1 MLNHPGRVTLTSWN
15 FLKFLPVVGITEM
28 KILKILASNFKW
40 FKVYGI
46 FKNDKLMMI
55 GGGQIFKTEY
65 NLQHFTRSCR
75 IKDSDDFERDEVDT
89 YLWRVGLLN
98 AKEKG
103 LTIYYIMNRGLV
115 MFLRGRKVNVL
126 QYWWNIVTKLKRNK
140 WSLSK
145 WFSH

>member
-1 MLNHPGRVTLTSWN
+1 
-15 FLKFLPVVGITEM
+15 M
-28 KILKILASNFKW
+28 KILKILASNSKW

-89 YLWRVGLLN
+89 YL
-98 AKEKG
+98 
-103 LTIYYIMNRGLV
+103 
-115 MFLRGRKVNVL
+115 
-126 QYWWNIVTKLKRNK
+126 
-140 WSLSK
+140 
-145 WFSH
+145 